1 MLVMFR
7 KIALTVITL
16 VIGGLIS
23 FKIVK
28 MTPKAELKPQ
38 VNNGQLVET
47 QRFARKHISAVV
59 MGQGVVAPSEQVNLI
74 AQVNGTVKKLHPE
87 VMIGGLVNKR
97 DRLLQIDPTDY
108 SIAVREA
115 RARVK
120 IAQQELSLEA
130 GRQQAARGEW
140 EMMKSRRAD
149 RTVSAEAE
157 ARALRAPQAEIA
169 ESNLKIAKNA
179 LSRAQVGYGRTILK
193 APFNAVIMSES
204 VDLGQLVGPGAP
216 IMTIAGTDTFWV
228 TASVPTSEL
237 GWIDFP
243 KRRRR
248 GDKRSKKRTRSQGS
262 KALIRYDMGSHMV
275 EREAHVLRQLTQIE
289 MTGRMA
295 RVVLEVNDPL
305 GLKSDKRALLLGAQV
320 EVKIMGR
327 DLGEV
332 IELPRS
338 AIHNEDELWIFKP
351 EDQRNS
357 PLKGEDITLGG
368 AQQIGMLEVRK
379 VKVLRKRLDSVLIK
393 EGLED
398 EEYVITSRLSTPV
411 PGMRLRG
418 AL

>member
-1 MLVMFR
+1 MLAMFR
-7 KIALTVITL
+7 KIALTIITL

-38 VNNGQLVET
+38 VNNGLLVEA
-47 QRFARKHISAVV
+47 QRFAQKHVSAVV
-59 MGQGVVAPSEQVNLI
+59 IGQGVVAPSEQVNLI
-74 AQVNGTVKKLHPE
+74 AQVSGTVKKLHPE

-120 IAQQELSLEA
+120 IAQQELTLEA
-130 GRQQAARGEW
+130 GRREVARGEW
-140 EMMKSRRAD
+140 EMMKTRRAD
-149 RTVSAEAE
+149 QTVSAEAE

-262 KALIRYDMGSHMV
+262 KALIRYDMGSHMI
-275 EREAHVLRQLTQIE
+275 EREANVLRQLTQIE

-305 GLKSDKRALLLGAQV
+305 GLKSDERALLLGAQV

-327 DLGEV
+327 DLGKV

-338 AIHNEDELWIFKP
+338 AIHNEDELWIFKR
-351 EDQRNS
+351 EDQQTS
-357 PLKGEDITLGG
+357 PLKGEDIKLGG
-368 AQQIGMLEVRK
+368 EQQVGILEVRK
-379 VKVLRKRLDSVLIK
+379 VKVFRKRLDSVFIK